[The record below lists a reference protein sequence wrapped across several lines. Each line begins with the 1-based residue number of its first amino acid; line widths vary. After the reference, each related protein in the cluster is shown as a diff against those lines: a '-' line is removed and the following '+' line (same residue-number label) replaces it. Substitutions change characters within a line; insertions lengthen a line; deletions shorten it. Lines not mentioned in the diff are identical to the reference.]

1 MIQLKLLQ
9 MIMSKIM
16 LPLLMSV
23 STKQGHQMF
32 TLSVILLIIK
42 TPMWKL
48 KELIRN
54 NWSLDLEKISIWI
67 YHQLMRIIQNKNKFL
82 KVSGSNFLKSLT
94 EKIPISVAETS
105 QPSYQQLLGKW
116 KKKWSMKKMGKEH
129 LIFCHLWW
137 QIVFC

>member
-94 EKIPISVAETS
+94 VKIPISVAETS

-137 QIVFC
+137 RIVFC